1 MAHNPPQ
8 NDRTKHIEVDRYFIM
23 EKVNSDLICTT
34 DVPSQQLVVDILS
47 KGSSNPTF
55 QTILLKLGIAKTY

>member
-1 MAHNPPQ
+1 MWVYCDKESAINISQNPVQ

-34 DVPSQQLVVDILS
+34 DVPSQQLVADILS
-47 KGSSNPTF
+47 KGLSNPTF
-55 QTILLKLGIAKTY
+55 